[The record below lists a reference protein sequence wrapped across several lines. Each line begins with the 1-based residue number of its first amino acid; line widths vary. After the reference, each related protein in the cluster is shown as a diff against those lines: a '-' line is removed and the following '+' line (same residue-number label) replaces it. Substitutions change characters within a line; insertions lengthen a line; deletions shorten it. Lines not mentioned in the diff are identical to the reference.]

1 MKSVRKSKRRS
12 GLPVNRFWKGFR
24 ILIKAKYAC
33 YKEIFHE
40 ILSSFAEQ
48 AVQKITS

>member
-1 MKSVRKSKRRS
+1 MKSVRKSRRRS
-12 GLPVNRFWKGFR
+12 GLPANRFRKVFR
-24 ILIKAKYAC
+24 ILIKAKYAS

-40 ILSSFAEQ
+40 ILSTFAEQ